1 MITSKF
7 REQHSEVYKWI
18 IDNQN
23 INGFI
28 GDIYDRIVRS
38 KPISPRQL
46 QGVKNTMKYL
56 TKKAER
62 EAIRVELEKVH
73 INDEPNGSYVGTE
86 KKRYDMTLKYISGR
100 TSQRGFTLHNFINKH
115 GQSLMCFSNDS
126 QIRVEVDLVGGNP
139 RADMGLHIL
148 GEGDCFTCRATV
160 NRHTVNDFDP
170 SNKFKQTVL
179 NRIKYNK
186 YIGNKKHR
194 EDGDGS

>member
-46 QGVKNTMKYL
+46 QGVKNTMK
-56 TKKAER
+56 
-62 EAIRVELEKVH
+62 
-73 INDEPNGSYVGTE
+73 SYVGTE

-100 TSQRGFTLHNFINKH
+100 TSQRGFTVHNFINKH